1 MHIHITIYLLYTA
14 LRTGV
19 ILQQFCYTRYI
30 VDLIVAMCQRITVI
44 ISIKYTGVTQS
55 TNNILFNN

>member
-1 MHIHITIYLLYTA
+1 MHIHVTIYLLYTA
-14 LRTGV
+14 LRTRV
-19 ILQQFCYTRYI
+19 KLQQFCYTRYI
-30 VDLIVAMCQRITVI
+30 VGLIVAMCQRITVI